1 MAKRYMGLS
10 LGSHT
15 EDVSAGSSTQSKDVE
30 VVIDLSVTTLT
41 KSDALIKI
49 DEIKNYIIKQNWPL
63 A

>member
-10 LGSHT
+10 LGGHT

-49 DEIKNYIIKQNWPL
+49 EEIKNYIIKQNWPL